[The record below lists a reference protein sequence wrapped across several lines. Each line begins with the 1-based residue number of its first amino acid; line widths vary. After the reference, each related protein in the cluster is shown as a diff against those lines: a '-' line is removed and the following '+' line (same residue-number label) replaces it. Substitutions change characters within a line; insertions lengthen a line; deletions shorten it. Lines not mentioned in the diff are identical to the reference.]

1 MFGLPTSLEV
11 DKEVTRRFLADEKKI
26 PAKFRDAFLMEIE
39 AIRWTHNIGAN
50 RYAQFDDRVEREIQI
65 FQIDLRVAKPN
76 EKLLEL
82 VDAATPYDIL
92 LVLAHGE
99 YLQPWLGV
107 KELAKTYEEP
117 SRVLRYFH
125 QGFWTPKDEFRIPL
139 EGRKVDEIV
148 RGFFRFVA
156 PEIRLIEGEPLLETV
171 ERLNQIDAIRR
182 QLKRVE
188 TKKNRERQFN
198 RQCALRAEFETLQRQ
213 LDALAKE
220 R

>member
-11 DKEVTRRFLADEKKI
+11 NVDLTRRFLADEKKI
-26 PAKFRDAFLMEIE
+26 PAKVRDAFLMEID

-76 EKLLEL
+76 EKFLEL
-82 VDAATPYDIL
+82 VDAATPYDVL

-107 KELAKTYEEP
+107 KELAKTREEP

-125 QGFWTPKDEFRIPL
+125 QGFWTPMEEFRLPL

-148 RGFFRFVA
+148 RNFFRFVA
-156 PEIRLIEGEPLLETV
+156 PGSPVADGKTLLETV
-171 ERLNQIDAIRR
+171 KRLNELESLRR
-182 QLKRVE
+182 QLKRLE
-188 TKKNRERQFN
+188 SKKNRERQFN
-198 RQCALRAEFETLQRQ
+198 RQCELRAELEAIRRR
-213 LDALAKE
+213 LDALEKDQ
-220 R
+220 